1 MLTFASA
8 AGIAQ
13 RPSLLLDRDEQ
24 TTLSPRSLYG
34 YHPLRPRSTISNSSS
49 GNSQEMDSA
58 EVSTAVNEPL
68 DLVKL
73 SLSECVCEGDN
84 RCFESRRFTH
94 IYRCFIYIRRVFIKL
109 RGDRTVQ
116 GVLHVNPADRRTK

>member
-8 AGIAQ
+8 AGIA
-13 RPSLLLDRDEQ
+13 RRDPLSLFDRDEQ
-24 TTLSPRSLYG
+24 TTLSLRSLYG
-34 YHPLRPRSTISNSSS
+34 YHPLRPRCTISNSSS

-73 SLSECVCEGDN
+73 SLSE
-84 RCFESRRFTH
+84 
-94 IYRCFIYIRRVFIKL
+94 
-109 RGDRTVQ
+109 
-116 GVLHVNPADRRTK
+116 